1 MLKISNF
8 HVFQMFGST
17 EGLPIPY
24 RGRSA
29 KKKKKSSN
37 SLALT
42 GTLESQHTLLYCW
55 SPAALYAFSAEQVRE
70 EGGKKGACTCDQT
83 AFCDQPWATARLIYD
98 VSSSR
103 GKQQHG
109 LVRKPPYPHFSPPP
123 RYRPRFSFISYY
135 LVFRSPS
142 LIPVVIPRAFLY
154 LPCHF
159 LFSQVLSVLLMI
171 RWAMFS

>member
-29 KKKKKSSN
+29 KKKEKSSD

-55 SPAALYAFSAEQVRE
+55 SPAALYVFSAEQVRE
-70 EGGKKGACTCDQT
+70 EGEKKVPAPAINREPQHHWFMMLAALVASSNT
-83 AFCDQPWATARLIYD
+83 AWLESPHILIFHPPTPATDLAFPSSLIT
-98 VSSSR
+98 S
-103 GKQQHG
+103 
-109 LVRKPPYPHFSPPP
+109 FSDLHLLFQSWFPGP
-123 RYRPRFSFISYY
+123 FFISPAISS
-135 LVFRSPS
+135 FHKSCRC
-142 LIPVVIPRAFLY
+142 F
-154 LPCHF
+154 
-159 LFSQVLSVLLMI
+159 
-171 RWAMFS
+171 